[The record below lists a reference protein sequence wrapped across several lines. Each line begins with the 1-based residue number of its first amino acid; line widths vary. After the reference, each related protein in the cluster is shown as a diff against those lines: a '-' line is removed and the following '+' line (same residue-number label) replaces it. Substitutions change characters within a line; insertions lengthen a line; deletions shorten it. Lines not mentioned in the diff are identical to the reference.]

1 MATVNFL
8 KVLKC
13 LYVLL
18 RTTTIPKKDWFLL
31 SKSIFKTII
40 KYPDSVF
47 FRNPSSSKTHFL
59 TDFLL
64 REIIVKSPSGLLFVA
79 RPKYEDLARFL
90 FSEIVA
96 KWEPISKI
104 NIHEKNIILDIGAN
118 VGFYSIKL
126 SSLVGNSGKIISFEP
141 DPHSF
146 STLKRNCELNKL
158 KNVEIYN
165 IAISEKEG
173 ILKLFSSE
181 KHSGV
186 TSLFNSNGQSNYF
199 EVTTDS
205 LDNILKNRF
214 PKIDFIKIDTE
225 GAELSILKGAENTL
239 KITKKILIELHEEI
253 LKNNN
258 QNPFEI
264 EKILRDNG
272 FKIKTFSEYW
282 NPNES
287 SNKLFK
293 SDYLLGEK

>member
-1 MATVNFL
+1 MVTVTFL
-8 KVLKC
+8 NALKC

-18 RTTTIPKKDWFLL
+18 RVTTIPKKDWFPL

-47 FRNPSSSKTHFL
+47 TRKSSSSKTHFL
-59 TDFLL
+59 TDFLPH
-64 REIIVKSPSGLLFVA
+64 EIIVKSPSGLLFIG

-96 KWEPISKI
+96 KWEPVSEI

-118 VGFYSIKL
+118 VGFYTLKL
-126 SSLVGNSGKIISFEP
+126 SPLVGNSGRIISFEP
-141 DPHSF
+141 DPNSF
-146 STLKRNCELNKL
+146 NTLKRNCELNKL
-158 KNVEIYN
+158 KNIEIFN
-165 IAISEKEG
+165 IAISENEG

-181 KHSGV
+181 KHSGIA
-186 TSLFNSNGQSNYF
+186 SLFNSNDQTNCF
-199 EVTTDS
+199 EVPTNS
-205 LDNILKNRF
+205 LDNTLKNRF
-214 PKIDFIKIDTE
+214 TKIDLIKIDTE
-225 GAELSILKGAENTL
+225 GAELSILKGAKNTL

-282 NPNES
+282 DPNES